1 MNSPSIRR
9 PVSWFLQTA
18 RVRGWAVVSATL
30 APVGLIGGWTLA
42 AMRQGPGYDPV
53 RDTISALAADG
64 AADRWIMTLA
74 LGLLGVCHLVTA
86 AGLTDARVP
95 GRVLLA
101 LGGAATIAVAALP
114 QPAAGHVPA
123 ATVAFVA
130 LALWPAASGSPG
142 RRRAVAATLVLLVLL
157 AGLGVGLRHGD
168 VLGLTE
174 RLLAG
179 AEALWPLVAVLTPRH
194 GHGARGPSRPG

>member
-1 MNSPSIRR
+1 M
-9 PVSWFLQTA
+9 
-18 RVRGWAVVSATL
+18 VSATL
-30 APVGLIGGWTLA
+30 APVSLIGGWTLA
-42 AMRQGPGYDPV
+42 ADRQGPGYDPA

-64 AADRWIMTLA
+64 ATDRWIMTLA

-86 AGLTDARVP
+86 AGLDDARLP
-95 GRVLLA
+95 GRVLLG
-101 LGGAATIAVAALP
+101 LGGAATVAVAALP

-123 ATVAFVA
+123 AAVAFVA
-130 LALWPAASGSPG
+130 LALWPAASGIPG
-142 RRRAVAATLVLLVLL
+142 RRRAAVATLVLLVLL

-179 AEALWPLVAVLTPRH
+179 AEALWPRVAVVTLRR
-194 GHGARGPSRPG
+194 GSGARRPSSPP